1 MLFLKNDY
9 SVCAHPAVLDE
20 IVKNNLVYS
29 DSYCNDERCEK
40 TAAMVREQIG
50 DPDAAI
56 HYIIGGTLVNKT
68 CLAAF
73 LKPYEAVITTVE
85 GHIAVHETGAVEATG
100 HRLLE
105 VPTDDGKL
113 DPAAV
118 DRVCAIHNMDQMVVP
133 RIIYITNTTEPGTVY
148 TLAELE
154 ALRECCDRNNLLMYM
169 DGARLAMALGAE
181 KCDYDL
187 SDIARLCD
195 AFYIGGGKCGALAG
209 ELVVITNDELKP
221 FFRQNMRQN
230 GALFAKGMIVGMQFD
245 VLLRDGLY
253 QELGRHCDELGKKL
267 ADGIKA
273 KGYKLAHEQES
284 NMVFPIFTNEM
295 VAELEKKV
303 MFEDWEDN
311 FDGTR
316 VIRLVTSWVS
326 TEDEVNEFLDMI

>member
-1 MLFLKNDY
+1 MIFLKNDY

-29 DSYCNDERCEK
+29 DSYCNDDRCEK
-40 TAAMVREQIG
+40 TAELVRG
-50 DPDAAI
+50 LMKDPDAAV
-56 HYIIGGTLVNKT
+56 HFIIGGTLVNLT
-68 CLAAF
+68 CLSAF
-73 LKPYEAVITTVE
+73 LRPYEAVITTSE
-85 GHIAVHETGAVEATG
+85 GHIAVHEVGSVEATG

-105 VPTDDGKL
+105 VPTEDGKL
-113 DPAAV
+113 DPKLV
-118 DRVCAIHNMDQMVVP
+118 DRVCALHNMDQMVIP
-133 RIIYITNTTEPGTVY
+133 RIIYITNTTEPGSVY

-154 ALRECCDRNNLLMYM
+154 ELRACCDRNNLLMYM

-221 FFRQNMRQN
+221 YFRYTMRRH

-273 KGYKLAHEQES
+273 KGYKLAYEQES
-284 NMVFPIFTNEM
+284 NMVFPIFTNEK
-295 VAELEKKV
+295 VAELAEKV
-303 MFEDWEDN
+303 MFEDWEDL

-316 VIRLVTSWVS
+316 IIRLVTSWVS
-326 TEDEVNEFLDMI
+326 TEDEVNAFLELI

>member
-1 MLFLKNDY
+1 MIFLKNDY

-20 IVKNNLVYS
+20 ITKNNLVYS
-29 DSYCNDERCEK
+29 DSYCNDDRCNK
-40 TAAMVREQIG
+40 TADLVRELIG
-50 DPDAAI
+50 DPDADI
-56 HYIIGGTLVNKT
+56 HYIIGGTLVNLT
-68 CLAAF
+68 CMAAF

-85 GHIAVHETGAVEATG
+85 GHIAVHETGSVEATG

-105 VPTDDGKL
+105 VPTEDGKL
-113 DPAAV
+113 YSEDI
-118 DRVCAIHNMDQMVVP
+118 DRIVAIHNMDQMVVP

-154 ALRECCDRNNLLMYM
+154 ALRECCDRNGLLMYM

-181 KCDYDL
+181 KCDYTL
-187 SDIARLCD
+187 KDIARLCD
-195 AFYIGGGKCGALAG
+195 AFYIGGGKCGALCG

-221 FFRQNMRQN
+221 FFRQNMRQH

-284 NMVFPIFTNEM
+284 NMVFPIFTNEKA
-295 VAELEKKV
+295 AELAEKV
-303 MFEDWEDN
+303 MYEDWEDN

-316 VIRLVTSWVS
+316 VIRLVTSWV
-326 TEDEVNEFLDMI
+326 TKEEEVDAFLELI